1 MAFSFQISSLR
12 KLTKYTRLLSPD
24 DSEQTAN
31 QFHILSEIPE
41 RQKISQSHPNV
52 SGLVLI
58 HACFQSQ
65 EERL

>member
-1 MAFSFQISSLR
+1 MAFSFQISSSR
-12 KLTKYTRLLSPD
+12 KLTKYARLLSPD

-31 QFHILSEIPE
+31 QFHVLSEIPE